1 MNFTYEAFN
10 RDYPQDIYLV
20 YGKDF
25 YPVHLGLCKEPS
37 RIHYILPEEDKD
49 CVMDYAGK
57 CFDITSHII
66 AKGIT
71 KTQLKKFVGLTMI
84 EDVKEYIDR
93 CDNEMDN

>member
-1 MNFTYEAFN
+1 MNSNYEAFN

-25 YPVHLGLCKEPS
+25 YPVKLGLSNKPYT
-37 RIHYILPEEDKD
+37 IHYILPEEDKD
-49 CVMDYAGK
+49 FVKDYAGT

-71 KTQLKKFVGLTMI
+71 KSQLKKFVGLTII
-84 EDVKEYIDR
+84 EYVKEYIDR